1 MRRTVPRLVRQ
12 LNVYTHGHHKAVV
25 GQHAARTAENSAA
38 FLLPHLTKGARV
50 LDVGCGPGSITVGL
64 ARHVGP
70 TGSVTAIDV
79 VDGIVQQAAAAVRA
93 AGLENASCE
102 VCSVNALPYAP
113 GSFDV
118 VYAHQ
123 TLQHLS
129 DPVGALV
136 EMRRVVRP
144 GGLIAVR
151 DADYSSMLGHPASPA
166 IDEWRA
172 IYREV
177 CMRNGAEPDAGR
189 QLVAWLLAAGLPLDA
204 IEYGASVVVYA
215 PRQEPWRGNW
225 GTAWAERTR
234 HSDFGKQAL
243 AYGVATAAQL
253 ERVACAWEVTR
264 TRTLTRTLTLTRS
277 NPTSG
282 HCRRARPCGGGG
294 NGGAAAVW
302 TGRCA
307 GRVPPRAPPGNISPA
322 PRGVR

>member
-1 MRRTVPRLVRQ
+1 MVAYEHLALAPAVRHTVPASRRFVRELKALPGMRRAVPRFVRQ

-38 FLLPHLTKGARV
+38 FLLPHLSKGARV

-93 AGLENASCE
+93 AGLENTSCE
-102 VCSVNALPYAP
+102 VCSVNELPYAP

-129 DPVGALV
+129 DPVGALL

-144 GGLIAVR
+144 GGIIAVR
-151 DADYSSMLGHPASPA
+151 DADYSSMLGQPASPA

-172 IYREV
+172 VYRQV

-189 QLVAWLLAAGLPLDA
+189 HLVSWLLAAGLPLDA

-215 PRQEPWRGNW
+215 PGQEPWRGNW

-243 AYGVATAAQL
+243 AYD
-253 ERVACAWEVTR
+253 
-264 TRTLTRTLTLTRS
+264 S
-277 NPTSG
+277 NLSPT
-282 HCRRARPCGGGG
+282 PTPTP
-294 NGGAAAVW
+294 N
-302 TGRCA
+302 
-307 GRVPPRAPPGNISPA
+307 PDY
-322 PRGVR
+322 